1 MQQIPMEKLLSKS
14 KFLKHRAIIK
24 VDDSHPFFWN
34 TIIRSYVQGLKPWEA
49 IYFFRQMLQR
59 NVSPDKFTFPFILKA
74 CASAVALREGE
85 QIHCHILKSPH
96 NFDLFVQGSLIFMY
110 ASCQKIDSAHA
121 SFGAMLYKNLIS
133 WNMIIDAY
141 VKHGSIITAFELF
154 VQMPER
160 DLFSWNIMIHGFTKN
175 GQIESARR
183 LFDEMPM
190 RDIVSWNSIIDG
202 YAKCRDMRAA
212 RKLFDESPIKDEVTW
227 GIMLNGYAKCGQIT
241 IAHNWFE
248 KLPYKNS
255 INWNCLIDGYV
266 RCGNIIL
273 AHKLFDLMPN
283 RNVTSF
289 NIMLDAYMKQGEL
302 GLACEIFDN
311 MPVKDVVS
319 WNIMID
325 GNARLGRITVSRKLF
340 ETMPCRDVVSWNTM
354 IAGYKDNGESKEAVE
369 LFTKMNMLGE
379 KPDCSTLAIVLS
391 AIADL
396 GFFLQGRWVHAYI
409 DRYNIPLDGVVGVA
423 LIDMYSKCGYVDIA
437 LSIFD
442 DIPRKERDHWNSII
456 SGLAVHGHGSLA
468 ISLFQDMEQSMVGPD
483 DITFIGL
490 LSACSHAGLVYEGQ
504 WYFKHMSL
512 KYGISPKI
520 QHYGC
525 MVDLLSRA
533 GHLEEAIALV
543 NNMPVSAND
552 IIWRALLGA
561 SRNHGNIEIAE
572 FAARQLIELVPR
584 DSSSYVLLS
593 NIYVFRDQHESA
605 KELWKTM
612 KKKGVSKTIGCS
624 CIEIHGF
631 LHEFTVGR
639 NSHPQIKEIYLLL
652 DNMTQALRLEG
663 YLADVRCSLFDIEL

>member
-14 KFLKHRAIIK
+14 KVLKHRAIIK

-34 TIIRSYVQGLKPWEA
+34 TIIRSYVQGHKPWEA

-74 CASAVALREGE
+74 CASAAALREGE

-133 WNMIIDAY
+133 WNMIVDAY

-423 LIDMYSKCGYVDIA
+423 LIDMYSKCGHVDIA

-442 DIPRKERDHWNSII
+442 DVPRKERDHWNSII
-456 SGLAVHGHGSLA
+456 SGLAVHGHGCLA

-572 FAARQLIELVPR
+572 FAATQLIELVPR

-631 LHEFTVGR
+631 LHEFTVGH

>member
-1 MQQIPMEKLLSKS
+1 
-14 KFLKHRAIIK
+14 
-24 VDDSHPFFWN
+24 
-34 TIIRSYVQGLKPWEA
+34 
-49 IYFFRQMLQR
+49 MLQR

-96 NFDLFVQGSLIFMY
+96 NFDLFVQGSLIF
-110 ASCQKIDSAHA
+110 I
-121 SFGAMLYKNLIS
+121 

-202 YAKCRDMRAA
+202 YAKC
-212 RKLFDESPIKDEVTW
+212 
-227 GIMLNGYAKCGQIT
+227 
-241 IAHNWFE
+241 
-248 KLPYKNS
+248 
-255 INWNCLIDGYV
+255 
-266 RCGNIIL
+266 GNIIL
-273 AHKLFDLMPN
+273 AHK
-283 RNVTSF
+283 
-289 NIMLDAYMKQGEL
+289 
-302 GLACEIFDN
+302 
-311 MPVKDVVS
+311 
-319 WNIMID
+319 
-325 GNARLGRITVSRKLF
+325 KLF

-396 GFFLQGRWVHAYI
+396 
-409 DRYNIPLDGVVGVA
+409 
-423 LIDMYSKCGYVDIA
+423 DMYSKCGYVDIA

-468 ISLFQDMEQSMVGPD
+468 ISLFQDMEQSM
-483 DITFIGL
+483 
-490 LSACSHAGLVYEGQ
+490 GQ

-652 DNMTQALRLEG
+652 DNMTQAL
-663 YLADVRCSLFDIEL
+663 SLYRVWFPRRWYSF